1 MGILQDILDKIT
13 NIKSLR
19 NRLSYRLTDMNIF
32 DTYDARPL
40 ATCVEAVEAIVPHQ
54 YSVSEI
60 TNKSFDVALP
70 PGYYHEGAAVGIS
83 QEDKNKLVSGNIR
96 NGVSILGVVGSFR
109 ELPDPVMYNLAEPQ
123 HVLNN
128 FEYVDFEG
136 NYQVGTMPVQD
147 AKTITPSTSAQT
159 AIPAKTYAAGAVTV
173 AAMPVGALNSP
184 VIGINS
190 STGEI
195 TATAGVKTAG
205 YLSQNAAATGKRS
218 LPTQGARVIT
228 PSTSPQTA
236 ITSGV
241 YTTGAVTVKGDSNLI
256 PENIRAGVT
265 IFGVTGTYEP
275 VTGPYSILTSP
286 TAFTQPNDW
295 TIRLPLNS
303 QGIADGKFK
312 SGVKYQL
319 VIDGVS
325 QGTATGNGGTT
336 LSVGG
341 AYTLYYYSS
350 YVDIDLYEDISP
362 TSVDLIANV
371 S

>member
-60 TNKSFDVALP
+60 TNKDFDVALP
-70 PGYYHEGAAVGIS
+70 PGYYHEGAVVGIS
-83 QEDKNKLVSGNIR
+83 QEDKNKLVSDNIR

-123 HVLNN
+123 HVLAD
-128 FEYVDFEG
+128 FEYVDFDG
-136 NYQVGTMPVQD
+136 NYQVGTMPSQG
-147 AKTITPSTSAQT
+147 AKTITPSTSEQT
-159 AIPAKTYAAGAVTV
+159 AIPAKTYARGAVTV
-173 AAMPVGALNSP
+173 AAMPTATQATPS
-184 VIGINS
+184 ISIDK
-190 STGEI
+190 STGVV
-195 TATAGVKTAG
+195 TASATQSAG
-205 YLSQNAAATGKRS
+205 YVSAGTKSATMQLQTR
-218 LPTQGARVIT
+218 GARVIT
-228 PSTSPQTA
+228 PGKDSITILAGNYLTGNQTIIGSDA
-236 ITSGV
+236 
-241 YTTGAVTVKGDSNLI
+241 LI
-256 PENIRAGVT
+256 PENIRAGIT

-275 VTGPYSILTSP
+275 ATGPYSILTSP

-325 QGTATGNGGTT
+325 QGTATGNGTT
-336 LSVGG
+336 TISVGG
-341 AYTLYYYSS
+341 AYNLYYYSS